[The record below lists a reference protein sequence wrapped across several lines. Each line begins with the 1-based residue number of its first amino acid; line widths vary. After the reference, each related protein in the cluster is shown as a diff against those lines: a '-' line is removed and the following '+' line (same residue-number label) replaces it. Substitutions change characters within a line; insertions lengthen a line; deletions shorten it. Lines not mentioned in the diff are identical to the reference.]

1 MTDAY
6 FDDENFKDG
15 FDEDSFNTGMDIHLW
30 RKLLSYALHY
40 RKEVII
46 LASCAFCTAVA
57 EIAFPLIT
65 KAVIDAVAA
74 DGEEDERVEEG
85 RLDQLD
91 EVLARLVVRQE
102 LVEGAPLVDPAARAD
117 VRLASLARVERR

>member
-74 DGEEDERVEEG
+74 DGLE
-85 RLDQLD
+85 
-91 EVLARLVVRQE
+91 
-102 LVEGAPLVDPAARAD
+102 AD
-117 VRLASLARVERR
+117 LSLYAG